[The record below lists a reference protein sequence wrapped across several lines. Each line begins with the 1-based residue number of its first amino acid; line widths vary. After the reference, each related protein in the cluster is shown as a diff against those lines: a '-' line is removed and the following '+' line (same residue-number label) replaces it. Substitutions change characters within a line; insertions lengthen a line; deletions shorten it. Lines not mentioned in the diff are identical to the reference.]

1 MAEPLVCEDSKLDR
15 LLSTVASK
23 PGARILYQDRVRRGG
38 IFGFFTKEVHRVA
51 YELTG
56 DTTQPTASVDLV
68 SNPDDTGPTPST
80 EVDSAELDSAAAGLE
95 QLLAS
100 ADALETCA
108 NDVPPTPTQDFAAVL
123 SALAATAP
131 SRGDTAPSDNAV
143 AAPEPSTAQPTA
155 TSQPVPAAQPVVA
168 RALIDVASLRGDRIE
183 AGGLRDASV
192 PRTEHTARPD
202 ARARLDLLMQ
212 LRQIGVPVSVNP
224 RGEAHTLYE
233 ALEEILTELPAPAE
247 PPRAAGSVLA
257 LVGDAIPTLTAART
271 VAATL
276 RIPESTVAVAGLSE
290 LVTGAVES
298 AAGVGYRVPGGASE
312 TGRLRTELMLSESPS
327 IVVLATDGADA
338 NPHDPWVVDTLAA
351 LRPSTVWAV
360 LDARW
365 KIEDC
370 RALLGRLG
378 RVDGIVVH
386 SAQLSGSPASVWDLD
401 VPVALLDGRPATT
414 FAWAGLLLSRLG
426 ADARHR
432 ATA

>member
-1 MAEPLVCEDSKLDR
+1 MAEPLVCEDSNLDR
-15 LLSTVASK
+15 LLSTVGSK

-38 IFGFFTKEVHRVA
+38 MFGFFTKEVHRVA

-56 DTTQPTASVDLV
+56 ESIEPTAPEQVDSIAV
-68 SNPDDTGPTPST
+68 DTET
-80 EVDSAELDSAAAGLE
+80 VDSAAVDDAAAAGLE
-95 QLLAS
+95 HLLAS
-100 ADALETCA
+100 ADALETSA
-108 NDVPPTPTQDFAAVL
+108 NDEPSTTPQDFAAVL
-123 SALAATAP
+123 SALAAAAP
-131 SRGDTAPSDNAV
+131 SRDETA
-143 AAPEPSTAQPTA
+143 AAPELLAAQPTA
-155 TSQPVPAAQPVVA
+155 TSQPVPAAQPVVT
-168 RALIDVASLRGDRIE
+168 RALIDVASLRGDRLE
-183 AGGLRDASV
+183 PGGLRDASA
-192 PRTEHTARPD
+192 PRTEHTGRPD

-224 RGEAHTLYE
+224 RGEAHSLYE
-233 ALEEILTELPAPAE
+233 ALDQILAELPAPAE
-247 PPRAAGSVLA
+247 APRAACSVLA

-271 VAATL
+271 IAATL
-276 RIPESTVAVAGLSE
+276 RIPESTVAVAGLAE

-298 AAGVGYRVPGGASE
+298 SAGVGYRVPGGASE
-312 TGRLRTELMLSESPS
+312 AARLRTELVLSESPS

-338 NPHDPWVVDTLAA
+338 DPRDPWVVDTLAA

-365 KIEDC
+365 KVEDC
-370 RALLGRLG
+370 RALLVRLG

-401 VPVALLDGRPATT
+401 LPVALLDGRPATT